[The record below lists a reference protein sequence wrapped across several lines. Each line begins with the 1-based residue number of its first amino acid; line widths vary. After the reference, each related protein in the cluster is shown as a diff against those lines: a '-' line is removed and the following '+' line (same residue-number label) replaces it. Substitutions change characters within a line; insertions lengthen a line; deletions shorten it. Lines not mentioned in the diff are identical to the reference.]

1 MDSKGLAIACL
12 IGFFVG
18 FMIVQLGKITHQT
31 EQTETKKEINLSGIE
46 KISKHKNY
54 SGIEKISKHK
64 NYSVVRKI
72 NDSTTIFLDSTVW
85 YEDQEMN

>member
-54 SGIEKISKHK
+54 S
-64 NYSVVRKI
+64 VVRKI

-85 YEDQEMN
+85 YEDQKMD

>member
-12 IGFFVG
+12 FGFFVG
-18 FMIVQLGKITHQT
+18 FRIVQLGKITHQT

-46 KISKHKNY
+46 KISKHK
-54 SGIEKISKHK
+54 H
-64 NYSVVRKI
+64 YSVVRKI

>member
-54 SGIEKISKHK
+54 S
-64 NYSVVRKI
+64 VVRKI

-85 YEDQEMN
+85 YKDQEMD

>member
-1 MDSKGLAIACL
+1 MDSKGLVIACL

-18 FMIVQLGKITHQT
+18 FIIEEVRQNAHKT
-31 EQTETKKEINLSGIE
+31 EQPETKKEINLSGI
-46 KISKHKNY
+46 K
-54 SGIEKISKHK
+54 KISKHK

-85 YEDQEMN
+85 YEDQEMD

>member
-1 MDSKGLAIACL
+1 MDNKGLAIACL

-54 SGIEKISKHK
+54 S
-64 NYSVVRKI
+64 VVRKI

-85 YEDQEMN
+85 YEDQEID

>member
-31 EQTETKKEINLSGIE
+31 EQTETKKEINLSGI
-46 KISKHKNY
+46 K
-54 SGIEKISKHK
+54 KISKHK

-85 YEDQEMN
+85 YEDQKMD

>member
-1 MDSKGLAIACL
+1 MDGKGLAIACL

-18 FMIVQLGKITHQT
+18 FMFVQLGKITHQT
-31 EQTETKKEINLSGIE
+31 EQTETKKEINLSGI
-46 KISKHKNY
+46 K
-54 SGIEKISKHK
+54 KISKHK

-85 YEDQEMN
+85 YEDQEMD

>member
-54 SGIEKISKHK
+54 S
-64 NYSVVRKI
+64 VVRKI

>member
-54 SGIEKISKHK
+54 S
-64 NYSVVRKI
+64 VVRKI

-85 YEDQEMN
+85 YKDQEMN

>member
-18 FMIVQLGKITHQT
+18 FMFVQLGKITHQT
-31 EQTETKKEINLSGIE
+31 EQTETKKEINLSGI
-46 KISKHKNY
+46 K
-54 SGIEKISKHK
+54 KISKHK

-85 YEDQEMN
+85 YEDQEMD

>member
-54 SGIEKISKHK
+54 S
-64 NYSVVRKI
+64 VVRKI

-85 YEDQEMN
+85 YEDQDMN

>member
-31 EQTETKKEINLSGIE
+31 EQTETKKEINLSGI
-46 KISKHKNY
+46 K
-54 SGIEKISKHK
+54 KISKHK

-85 YEDQEMN
+85 YEDQEMD

>member
-31 EQTETKKEINLSGIE
+31 EQTETKKEINLSGI
-46 KISKHKNY
+46 K
-54 SGIEKISKHK
+54 KISKHK

-85 YEDQEMN
+85 YKDQEMN

>member
-54 SGIEKISKHK
+54 S
-64 NYSVVRKI
+64 VVRKI

-85 YEDQEMN
+85 YEDQEMD

>member
-31 EQTETKKEINLSGIE
+31 EQTETKKEINF
-46 KISKHKNY
+46 

-85 YEDQEMN
+85 YEDQEMD

>member
-31 EQTETKKEINLSGIE
+31 EQSETKKEINL
-46 KISKHKNY
+46 

-85 YEDQEMN
+85 YEDQEID

>member
-31 EQTETKKEINLSGIE
+31 EQSETKKEINL
-46 KISKHKNY
+46 

>member
-31 EQTETKKEINLSGIE
+31 EQTETKKEINLSGI
-46 KISKHKNY
+46 K
-54 SGIEKISKHK
+54 KISKHK

>member
-18 FMIVQLGKITHQT
+18 FMFVQLGKITHQT
-31 EQTETKKEINLSGIE
+31 EQTETKKEINL
-46 KISKHKNY
+46 

>member
-54 SGIEKISKHK
+54 S
-64 NYSVVRKI
+64 VVRKI
-72 NDSTTIFLDSTVW
+72 NDSTTIFLDSTGW
-85 YEDQEMN
+85 YEDQEMD

>member
-1 MDSKGLAIACL
+1 MKLLQEKIKNNIMDSKGLAIACL

-54 SGIEKISKHK
+54 S
-64 NYSVVRKI
+64 VVRKI